1 MRLGQLARHLRIS
14 QKEITDY
21 LDSQS
26 ISIGEGSNAKI
37 EAELEHQI
45 INHFNPELLATT
57 EEEQLPE
64 SPTENLGTESI
75 PDPEILEEPSE
86 VNEEVTEFE
95 IEEKQDAP
103 NEYSEE
109 VLDPTDSQIEHSID
123 EVVPKDDFV
132 TEESPSEQSEESEI
146 GSLSYED
153 TSGEDNIEVIRVK
166 KVKLEGIKVVGKID
180 LPEPKVKEPTETEN
194 QETEVEEKK
203 EDRPPRKSRQYHGK
217 KRKGRNYGKRD
228 RRESYEQR
236 IAREKREAEREKIK
250 LEKEAKARK
259 KQHYVE
265 NVQAHV
271 QIKPSKKAKKK
282 EKLAQKQQATI
293 VKPKNPVKRFW
304 GWLNGKYDNY

>member
-37 EAELEHQI
+37 EAELEYQI

-64 SPTENLGTESI
+64 APSENLEIESSK
-75 PDPEILEEPSE
+75 PETLEEDKE
-86 VNEEVTEFE
+86 EEVIELE
-95 IEEKQDAP
+95 IEEEQEVI
-103 NEYSEE
+103 NESSEE
-109 VLDPTDSQIEHSID
+109 IPIQTDSQIEKSID
-123 EVVPKDDFV
+123 EVVPEDDNV
-132 TEESPSEQSEESEI
+132 AEESSSEPDEESEI

-180 LPEPKVKEPTETEN
+180 LPEPKVKEPTETEDP
-194 QETEVEEKK
+194 ESEVEDKK

-236 IAREKREAEREKIK
+236 IAREKREAEREKLK

-259 KQHYVE
+259 KLHYVE

-282 EKLAQKQQATI
+282 EKLAQKQQAVI
-293 VKPKNPVKRFW
+293 EKPKNPVKRFW